1 MKEIAMRDAFLDE
14 LYQIAK
20 EDHRIILISADF
32 GAPSLDK
39 FRKDLSDQFVNV
51 GIAEQNMV
59 DIAAGLALAGKIV
72 FCYAIAPFITMRCY
86 EQIRVDLCCMNLPV
100 TLIGVGA
107 GYGYDDSGPTHH
119 TLEDMAVMRALPNM
133 TILNASDSV
142 MAGAFA
148 DIAYKSPG
156 PKYVRLD
163 RTKHCF
169 DWGDHDFRTGIAEII
184 HGNDLKIIAT
194 GYMVSQ
200 ALAVHSE
207 LQRTKVHPGIYDL
220 YRIKPLNKELLWQVI
235 DKAKAIITLEE
246 NFIHGGIGSIV
257 AESMADTRK
266 QVPLK
271 RLGIPDMYSFKY
283 GGRKKLHEDCS
294 LDVDSIAESILKWVK
309 EIKW

>member
-1 MKEIAMRDAFLDE
+1 MKEIAMRDAFLDK
-14 LYQIAK
+14 LYRIAK
-20 EDHRIILISADF
+20 KDHRIILISADF

-39 FRKDLSDQFVNV
+39 FRRDMSDQFINV
-51 GIAEQNMV
+51 GIAEQNMIS
-59 DIAAGLALAGKIV
+59 IAAGVALSGKIV

-86 EQIRVDLCCMNLPV
+86 EQIRIDLCCMNLPV
-100 TLIGVGA
+100 TLVGVGA

-119 TLEDMAVMRALPNM
+119 TLEDIAVMRALPNM

-142 MAGAFA
+142 MAEAFA
-148 DIAYKSPG
+148 EIAYKSPG

-169 DWGDHDFRTGIAEII
+169 NRGDHDFQTGMAEMI
-184 HGNDLKIIAT
+184 HGKDLKIIAT

-200 ALAVHSE
+200 ALAVHGE
-207 LQRTKVHPGIYDL
+207 LQHADVHPGIVDL
-220 YRIKPLNKELLWQVI
+220 YRIKPLNKELLRQVV

-257 AESMADTRK
+257 AELLADTRK

-271 RLGIPDMYSFKY
+271 RLGIPDMYSFRY
-283 GGRKKLHEDCS
+283 GGRKKLHEDCG
-294 LDVDSIAESILKWVK
+294 LDVDSIAKSILKWVK
-309 EIKW
+309 EIKC